1 MTLLVTL
8 LASEKCGGLD
18 QAIADGINGPE
29 AAVMIAVLALVAFV
43 AWLMLS

>member
-8 LASEKCGGLD
+8 TEKCDGLS
-18 QAIADGINGPE
+18 DGINGPE
-29 AAVMIAVLALVAFV
+29 AAVTIAALALVAFV